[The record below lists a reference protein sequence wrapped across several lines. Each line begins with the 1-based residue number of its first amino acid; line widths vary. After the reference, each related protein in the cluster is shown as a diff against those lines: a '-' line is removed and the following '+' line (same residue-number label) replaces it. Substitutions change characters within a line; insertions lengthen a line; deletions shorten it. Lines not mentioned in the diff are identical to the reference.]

1 MDGLT
6 VSNLRT
12 ILKTGET
19 TSQIRNDKIN
29 AEAVGNPNEYVKSFS
44 QTLKDAVN
52 NVNDLQVK
60 SNVEMEKLATGQT
73 KNISEVMIASEK
85 ASIAFKLLMQVRNK
99 VIAAYQDVMRMQV

>member
-29 AEAVGNPNEYVKSFS
+29 AEAVGNLNEYVKSFS

-60 SNVEMEKLATGQT
+60 SNVAMEKLATGQT